1 MFEISQ
7 LRCFVAVAEELHF
20 SRAAERL
27 NMTQPPLSRQIRLL
41 EHHVGVQ
48 LLERTSRTVRL
59 TAAGK
64 AFFPDAARILR
75 LAEEAAATARR
86 NAKGEKGSLSI
97 GFTASFGYQL
107 LPAMVRRLREL
118 APDISLTLKELVTGA
133 QLEGLHAGSLDIGL
147 GRPHSHDGDL
157 ESQFLA
163 REALYLAIPK
173 QEAELWPREPG
184 LDCLHDKPFLMYS
197 PYEARYFHNLLSSCF
212 QQAEVLPQI
221 VEYVAQIHTMLA
233 LVQSGIG
240 VALIPESACSLHF
253 DDILLRKITTTPA
266 QPVEMV
272 YSYRKDNHNPAL
284 ETFLHEVL
292 PVFASDPAKID
303 T

>member
-1 MFEISQ
+1 MFELSQ

-41 EHHVGVQ
+41 EHHVGAQ

-107 LPAMVRRLREL
+107 LPEMVRRLREH

-133 QLEGLHAGSLDIGL
+133 QLDALHAGVLDVGL
-147 GRPHSHDGDL
+147 VRPHNHDGDL
-157 ESQFLA
+157 ETVFLA
-163 REALYLAIPK
+163 GEELYLAIPK
-173 QEAELWPREPG
+173 QDADLWPSEPT
-184 LDCLHDKPFLMYS
+184 LACLQSKPFLMYS

-212 QQAEVLPQI
+212 QQDDVLPHV
-221 VEYVAQIHTMLA
+221 VEYVAQMHTMLA

-240 VALIPESACSLHF
+240 VALIPKSACSLHF
-253 DDILLRKITTTPA
+253 EGILLRQVTTTPPK
-266 QPVEMV
+266 PVEMV
-272 YSYRKDNHNPAL
+272 YSYRKDNNNPAL
-284 ETFLHEVL
+284 ETFLKEVL
-292 PVFASDPAKID
+292 PEFKG
-303 T
+303 

>member
-41 EHHVGVQ
+41 EHHVGAQ

-97 GFTASFGYQL
+97 GFTASFGYHL

-118 APDISLTLKELVTGA
+118 APDVSLTLKELVTGA
-133 QLEGLHAGSLDIGL
+133 QLEALHAGGLDVGL
-147 GRPHSHDGDL
+147 VRPHSHDGEL
-157 ESQFLA
+157 ETVFLA
-163 REALYLAIPK
+163 GEELYLAIPK
-173 QEAELWPREPG
+173 QDADLWPTEPT
-184 LDCLHDKPFLMYS
+184 LACLQSKPFLMYS

-212 QQAEVLPQI
+212 QREDVMPQV
-221 VEYVAQIHTMLA
+221 VEYVAQMHTMLA

-240 VALIPESACSLHF
+240 VALIPKSASSLHF
-253 DDILLRKITTTPA
+253 EGILLRQVITTPPK
-266 QPVEMV
+266 PVEMV
-272 YSYRKDNHNPAL
+272 YSYRKDNNNPAL
-284 ETFLHEVL
+284 ETFLHAVL
-292 PVFASDPAKID
+292 PEFKS
-303 T
+303 

>member
-1 MFEISQ
+1 MFELSQ

-86 NAKGEKGSLSI
+86 NAKGEKGSLAI
-97 GFTASFGYQL
+97 GFTASSGYQL
-107 LPAMVRRLREL
+107 LPAIVRRLREL

-133 QLEGLHAGSLDIGL
+133 QLEALHAGELDIGL
-147 GRPHSHDGDL
+147 MRPHSHDGEL
-157 ESQFLA
+157 NTELFSGEEL
-163 REALYLAIPK
+163 LLAIPK
-173 QEAELWPREPG
+173 QEESLWPDTLNLSSLEN
-184 LDCLHDKPFLMYS
+184 KPFLMYS
-197 PYEARYFHNLLSSCF
+197 PYEARYFHDLLVNCF
-212 QQAEVLPQI
+212 QAENVAPQI

-240 VALIPESACSLHF
+240 CALIPGTAASLHF
-253 DDILLRKITTTPA
+253 DGILLRKVQTSPA
-266 QPVEMV
+266 RPVELA
-272 YSYRKDNHNPAL
+272 YSYRRDNHNPAL
-284 ETFLHEVL
+284 RTLLTEVL
-292 PVFASDPAKID
+292 PGFKNI
-303 T
+303 

>member
-1 MFEISQ
+1 MFELSQ

-41 EHHVGVQ
+41 EHHVGTA

-75 LAEEAAATARR
+75 LSEEAAATARR

-97 GFTASFGYQL
+97 GFTASFGYKL
-107 LPAMVRRLREL
+107 LPEIVRLLRER
-118 APDISLTLKELVTGA
+118 APDVSLTLKELVTGA
-133 QLEGLHAGSLDIGL
+133 QLEALHSNTLDIGL
-147 GRPHSHDGDL
+147 VRPHSHDGEL
-157 ESQFLA
+157 ETTLLGS
-163 REALYLAIPK
+163 EELYLAIPK
-173 QEAELWPREPG
+173 QDADLWPEEPTLAN
-184 LDCLHDKPFLMYS
+184 LDEKPFLMYS
-197 PYEARYFHNLLSSCF
+197 PYEARYFHDLLSNCF
-212 QQAEVLPQI
+212 QQEEILPQI

-240 VALIPESACSLHF
+240 VALIPKSATGLHF
-253 DDILLRKITTTPA
+253 EGLLLRKLITNPA
-266 QPVEMV
+266 RPVEMV

-284 ETFLHEVL
+284 VTLLQEVL
-292 PVFASDPAKID
+292 PQFRN
-303 T
+303 

>member
-1 MFEISQ
+1 MFELSQ

-41 EHHVGVQ
+41 EHHVGTQ

-86 NAKGEKGSLSI
+86 NAKGEKGALSI
-97 GFTASFGYQL
+97 GFTASFGYKL
-107 LPAMVRRLREL
+107 LPEIVRRLRES
-118 APDISLTLKELVTGA
+118 APEVSLTLKELVTGA
-133 QLEGLHAGSLDIGL
+133 QLEALHAGELDIGL
-147 GRPHSHDGDL
+147 VRPHQQDGEL
-157 ESQFLA
+157 ETA
-163 REALYLAIPK
+163 ALGSEELCLAIPRHD
-173 QEAELWPREPG
+173 ADLWPEQPD
-184 LDCLHDKPFLMYS
+184 LASLHGKAFLMYS
-197 PYEARYFHNLLSSCF
+197 PYEARYFHDLLSHCF
-212 QQAEVLPQI
+212 QQAEVMPQI

-240 VALIPESACSLHF
+240 VALIPQSATSLHF
-253 DDILLRKITTTPA
+253 EGLILRPLQIHPA
-266 QPVEMV
+266 RPVEMV

-284 ETFLHEVL
+284 ETLLHKVL
-292 PVFASDPAKID
+292 PGFKNES
-303 T
+303 

>member
-1 MFEISQ
+1 MFELSQ

-41 EHHVGVQ
+41 EHHVGAQ

-86 NAKGEKGSLSI
+86 NAKGERGSLSI

-107 LPAMVRRLREL
+107 LPEMVRRLREC

-133 QLEGLHAGSLDIGL
+133 QLDALHAGALDVGL
-147 GRPHSHDGDL
+147 VRPHSHDGDL
-157 ESQFLA
+157 ETVFLA
-163 REALYLAIPK
+163 GEELYLAIPK
-173 QEAELWPREPG
+173 QDTDLWPTEPT
-184 LDCLHDKPFLMYS
+184 LACLQSKPFLMYS
-197 PYEARYFHNLLSSCF
+197 PYEARYFHNLLSACF
-212 QQAEVLPQI
+212 QQDDVLPHV
-221 VEYVAQIHTMLA
+221 VEYVAQMHTMLA
-233 LVQSGIG
+233 LVRSGIG
-240 VALIPESACSLHF
+240 VALIPKSASSLHF
-253 DDILLRKITTTPA
+253 EGILLRQVITTPPK
-266 QPVEMV
+266 PVEMV
-272 YSYRKDNHNPAL
+272 YSYRKDNNNPAL
-284 ETFLHEVL
+284 ETFLKEVL
-292 PVFASDPAKID
+292 PEFKG
-303 T
+303 

>member
-41 EHHVGVQ
+41 EHQIGVQ

-75 LAEEAAATARR
+75 MAEEAAATARR

-97 GFTASFGYQL
+97 GFTASFGYKL
-107 LPAMVRRLREL
+107 LPEIVRHLREL
-118 APDISLTLKELVTGA
+118 APDVSLTLKELVTGA
-133 QLEGLHAGSLDIGL
+133 QLEALHSGVLDIGL
-147 GRPHSHDGDL
+147 VRPHNHEGEL
-157 ESQFLA
+157 ETALLGS
-163 REALYLAIPK
+163 EELYLAIPR
-173 QEAELWPREPG
+173 QEADHWPEQPG
-184 LDCLHDKPFLMYS
+184 LDCLHEKPFLMYS
-197 PYEARYFHNLLSSCF
+197 PYEARYFHDLLSGCF

-233 LVQSGIG
+233 LVKSGIG
-240 VALIPESACSLHF
+240 VALIPKSACSLHF
-253 DDILLRKITTTPA
+253 EGLLLRKVLTHPA
-266 QPVEMV
+266 KPVQMA

-284 ETFLHEVL
+284 ETLLQEVL
-292 PVFASDPAKID
+292 PGFMAELMD
-303 T
+303 

>member
-41 EHHVGVQ
+41 EHHVGAQ

-97 GFTASFGYQL
+97 GFTASFGYHL

-118 APDISLTLKELVTGA
+118 APDVSLTLKELVTGA
-133 QLEGLHAGSLDIGL
+133 QLEALHAGGLDVGL
-147 GRPHSHDGDL
+147 VRPHSHDGEL
-157 ESQFLA
+157 ETVFLA
-163 REALYLAIPK
+163 GEELYLAIPK
-173 QEAELWPREPG
+173 QDADLWPTEPT
-184 LDCLHDKPFLMYS
+184 LACLQSKPFLMYS

-212 QQAEVLPQI
+212 QREDVLPQI
-221 VEYVAQIHTMLA
+221 VEYVAQMHTMLA

-240 VALIPESACSLHF
+240 VALIPRSASSLHF
-253 DDILLRKITTTPA
+253 EGILLRQVITTPPK
-266 QPVEMV
+266 PVEMV
-272 YSYRKDNHNPAL
+272 YSYRKDNNNPAL
-284 ETFLHEVL
+284 ETFLHAVL
-292 PVFASDPAKID
+292 PEFKS
-303 T
+303 

>member
-1 MFEISQ
+1 MFDLSQ

-59 TAAGK
+59 TAAGR
-64 AFFPDAARILR
+64 AFFPDAARIIR

-97 GFTASFGYQL
+97 GFTASFGYHL
-107 LPAMVRRLREL
+107 LPVIVRRMRDY

-133 QLEGLHAGSLDIGL
+133 QLEALHSGVLDVGL

-157 ESQFLA
+157 ETAFLA
-163 REALYLAIPK
+163 DEALYLAIPR
-173 QEAELWPREPG
+173 QEADLWPTEPT
-184 LDCLHDKPFLMYS
+184 LACLQAKPFLMYS
-197 PYEARYFHNLLSSCF
+197 PYEARYFHDLLSTCF
-212 QQAEVLPQI
+212 QQEAVLPQV

-240 VALIPESACSLHF
+240 VALIPESASSLHF
-253 DDILLRKITTTPA
+253 EGVLLRKILTTPPR
-266 QPVEMV
+266 PVEMV
-272 YSYRKDNHNPAL
+272 YCYSKDNHNPAL

-292 PVFASDPAKID
+292 PAF
-303 T
+303 TNR

>member
-1 MFEISQ
+1 MFELSQ

-41 EHHVGVQ
+41 EHHVGAQ

-86 NAKGEKGSLSI
+86 NAKGERGSLSI

-107 LPAMVRRLREL
+107 LPEMVRRLRDC

-133 QLEGLHAGSLDIGL
+133 QLDALHAGALDVGL
-147 GRPHSHDGDL
+147 VRPHSHDGDL
-157 ESQFLA
+157 ETIFLA
-163 REALYLAIPK
+163 GEELYLAIPK
-173 QEAELWPREPG
+173 QDADLWPTEPT
-184 LDCLHDKPFLMYS
+184 LACLQSEPFLMYS
-197 PYEARYFHNLLSSCF
+197 PYEARYFHNLLSACF
-212 QQAEVLPQI
+212 QQDDVLPHV
-221 VEYVAQIHTMLA
+221 VEYVAQMHTMLA
-233 LVQSGIG
+233 LVRSGIG
-240 VALIPESACSLHF
+240 VALIPKSASSLHF
-253 DDILLRKITTTPA
+253 EGILLRQVITTPPK
-266 QPVEMV
+266 PVEMV
-272 YSYRKDNHNPAL
+272 YSYRKDNNNPAL
-284 ETFLHEVL
+284 ETFLKEVL
-292 PVFASDPAKID
+292 PEFKG
-303 T
+303 

>member
-41 EHHVGVQ
+41 EHHVGAQ

-97 GFTASFGYQL
+97 GFTASFGYHL

-118 APDISLTLKELVTGA
+118 APDVSLTLKELVTGA
-133 QLEGLHAGSLDIGL
+133 QLEALHAGGLDVGL
-147 GRPHSHDGDL
+147 VRPHSHDGEL
-157 ESQFLA
+157 ETVFLA
-163 REALYLAIPK
+163 GEELYLAIPK
-173 QEAELWPREPG
+173 QDADLWPTEPT
-184 LDCLHDKPFLMYS
+184 LACLQSKPFLMYS

-212 QQAEVLPQI
+212 QREDVLPQV
-221 VEYVAQIHTMLA
+221 VEYVAQMHTMLA

-240 VALIPESACSLHF
+240 VALIPRSASSLHF
-253 DDILLRKITTTPA
+253 EGILLRQVITTPPK
-266 QPVEMV
+266 PVEMV
-272 YSYRKDNHNPAL
+272 YSYRKDNNNPAL
-284 ETFLHEVL
+284 ETFLHAVL
-292 PVFASDPAKID
+292 PEFKS
-303 T
+303 

>member
-41 EHHVGVQ
+41 EHHVGTQ

-97 GFTASFGYQL
+97 GFTASFGYHL
-107 LPAMVRRLREL
+107 LPMMVRRLREI
-118 APDISLTLKELVTGA
+118 APDVSLTLKELVTGA
-133 QLEGLHAGSLDIGL
+133 QLEALHSGALDVGLV
-147 GRPHSHDGDL
+147 RPHNHDGEL
-157 ESQFLA
+157 ETVFLA
-163 REALYLAIPK
+163 GEELYLAIPK
-173 QEAELWPREPG
+173 QDAELWPEEPD
-184 LDCLHDKPFLMYS
+184 LACLQGQPFLMYS
-197 PYEARYFHNLLSSCF
+197 PYEARYFHNLLSACF
-212 QQAEVLPQI
+212 QQAEVLPHI

-240 VALIPESACSLHF
+240 VALIPKSACSLHF
-253 DDILLRKITTTPA
+253 EGILLRKVLTTPA

-272 YSYRKDNHNPAL
+272 YSYRKDNNNPAL
-284 ETFLHEVL
+284 ETFLQDVL
-292 PVFASDPAKID
+292 AEFKH
-303 T
+303 

>member
-1 MFEISQ
+1 MFELSQ

-41 EHHVGVQ
+41 EHHVGTP
-48 LLERTSRTVRL
+48 LLERTSRSVRL

-86 NAKGEKGSLSI
+86 NAKGENGSLSI
-97 GFTASFGYQL
+97 GFTASFGYKL
-107 LPAMVRRLREL
+107 LPEIVRRLREL
-118 APDISLTLKELVTGA
+118 APDVSLTLKELVTGA
-133 QLEGLHAGSLDIGL
+133 QLEALHSNVLDIGL
-147 GRPHSHDGDL
+147 VRPHQQDGELDT
-157 ESQFLA
+157 ESLGS
-163 REALYLAIPK
+163 EELYLAIPK
-173 QEAELWPREPG
+173 QDANLWPDEPT
-184 LDCLHDKPFLMYS
+184 LSSLHAKPFLMYS
-197 PYEARYFHNLLSSCF
+197 PYEARYFHDLLSTCL
-212 QQAEVLPQI
+212 QQEEVLPQI

-240 VALIPESACSLHF
+240 VALIPKSATSLHF
-253 DDILLRKITTTPA
+253 EGLLLRKVLTNPA
-266 QPVEMV
+266 RPVDMV

-284 ETFLHEVL
+284 KTLLNNVL
-292 PVFASDPAKID
+292 PEFRS
-303 T
+303 

>member
-75 LAEEAAATARR
+75 IAEEAAATARR
-86 NAKGEKGSLSI
+86 NAKGENGSLSI
-97 GFTASFGYQL
+97 GFTASFGYHL
-107 LPAMVRRLREL
+107 LPVMVRRLREC

-133 QLEGLHAGSLDIGL
+133 QIEALHAGVLDIGL
-147 GRPHSHDGDL
+147 VRPHSPDGDL
-157 ESQFLA
+157 ETVFLA
-163 REALYLAIPK
+163 GEELYLAIPR
-173 QEAELWPREPG
+173 QDADLWPTEPT
-184 LDCLHDKPFLMYS
+184 LACLQSKPFLMYS

-212 QQAEVLPQI
+212 QKEDVLPNI
-221 VEYVAQIHTMLA
+221 VEYVAQMHTMLA

-240 VALIPESACSLHF
+240 VALIPKSACSLHF
-253 DDILLRKITTTPA
+253 EGILLRRVLTTPA
-266 QPVEMV
+266 KPVGMV
-272 YSYRKDNHNPAL
+272 YSYRKDNNNPAL
-284 ETFLHEVL
+284 DTFLHGVL
-292 PVFASDPAKID
+292 PEFKD
-303 T
+303 

>member
-1 MFEISQ
+1 MFELSQ

-41 EHHVGVQ
+41 EHHVGAP
-48 LLERTSRTVRL
+48 LLERTSRSVRL

-75 LAEEAAATARR
+75 MAEEAAATARR

-97 GFTASFGYQL
+97 GFTASFGYKL
-107 LPAMVRRLREL
+107 LPEIVRHLRER
-118 APDISLTLKELVTGA
+118 APEVSLTLKELVTGA
-133 QLEGLHAGSLDIGL
+133 QLEALHSNVLDVGLV
-147 GRPHSHDGDL
+147 RPHNHDGEL
-157 ESQFLA
+157 ETELLGS
-163 REALYLAIPK
+163 EELYLAIPR
-173 QEAELWPREPG
+173 QDAELWPTEPT
-184 LDCLHDKPFLMYS
+184 LASLHAKPFLMYS
-197 PYEARYFHNLLSSCF
+197 PYEARYFHNLLSNCF
-212 QQAEVLPQI
+212 QHEEVLPQI

-240 VALIPESACSLHF
+240 VALIPKSATSLHF
-253 DDILLRKITTTPA
+253 EGLLLRKVLTNPA
-266 QPVEMV
+266 KPVEMV

-284 ETFLHEVL
+284 KTLLHEVL
-292 PVFASDPAKID
+292 PEFKS
-303 T
+303 

>member
-41 EHHVGVQ
+41 EHHVGAQ

-97 GFTASFGYQL
+97 GFTASFGYHL

-118 APDISLTLKELVTGA
+118 APDVSLTLKELVTGA
-133 QLEGLHAGSLDIGL
+133 QLEALHAGVLDVGL
-147 GRPHSHDGDL
+147 VRPHSHDGEL
-157 ESQFLA
+157 ETVFLA
-163 REALYLAIPK
+163 GEELYLAIPK
-173 QEAELWPREPG
+173 QDADLWPTEPD
-184 LDCLHDKPFLMYS
+184 LTCLQSKPFLMYS

-212 QQAEVLPQI
+212 QREDVLPQI
-221 VEYVAQIHTMLA
+221 VEYVAQMHTMLA

-240 VALIPESACSLHF
+240 VALIPKSASSLHF
-253 DDILLRKITTTPA
+253 EGLLLRQVSTTPA
-266 QPVEMV
+266 KPVEMV
-272 YSYRKDNHNPAL
+272 YSYRKDNNNPAL

-292 PVFASDPAKID
+292 PGFKS
-303 T
+303 

>member
-1 MFEISQ
+1 MFELSQ

-41 EHHVGVQ
+41 EHHVGAA

-64 AFFPDAARILR
+64 AFFTDAARILR
-75 LAEEAAATARR
+75 MAEEAAATARR

-97 GFTASFGYQL
+97 GFTASFGYKL
-107 LPAMVRRLREL
+107 LPEIVRRLRER
-118 APDISLTLKELVTGA
+118 APDVSLTLKELVTGA
-133 QLEGLHAGSLDIGL
+133 QVEALHSNTLDVGFV
-147 GRPHSHDGDL
+147 RPHNHDGEL
-157 ESQFLA
+157 ETALLGS
-163 REALYLAIPK
+163 EELYLAIPR
-173 QEAELWPREPG
+173 QDANLWPEEPRLAS
-184 LDCLHDKPFLMYS
+184 LDAKPFLMYS
-197 PYEARYFHNLLSSCF
+197 PYEARYFHNLLSNCF

-240 VALIPESACSLHF
+240 VALIPKSATSLHF
-253 DDILLRKITTTPA
+253 EGLLLRKLITDPIR
-266 QPVEMV
+266 PVDMA

-284 ETFLHEVL
+284 ATLLHEVL
-292 PVFASDPAKID
+292 PQFKDSN
-303 T
+303 